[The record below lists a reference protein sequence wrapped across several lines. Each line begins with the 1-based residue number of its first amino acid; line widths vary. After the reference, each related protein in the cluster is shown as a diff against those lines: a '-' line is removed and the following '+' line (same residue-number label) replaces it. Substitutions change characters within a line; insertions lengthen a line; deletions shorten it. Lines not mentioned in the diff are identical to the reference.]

1 MQHSLYIHIII
12 LSALALLA
20 TSCGQRQRQT
30 TPWGTTVG
38 EEDTAIARGGIPTLA
53 DIEDNG
59 EMIMLTVSG
68 PDTYYDYHGH
78 GMGLQYLLLE
88 RFARGIGVTLR
99 VEECRDTAEMVR
111 RLNDG
116 EADIVALPMPRSMR
130 LGDKVRFCGART
142 GGGQW
147 IVARSNTELAD
158 TLDHWFRPEMI
169 AEARQL
175 INFILSAASV
185 QRHVYAPVLNRA
197 QGLISRFDD
206 IFRRGAQ
213 AARVDWRL
221 VAAQS
226 YQESC
231 FDPNATSWAG
241 ARGLM
246 QIMPQTAIDLGISPS
261 ELTNPEVN
269 VMGGTR
275 YLAQLGQRFSDVPS
289 SEERLNFALA
299 SYNGGYNHIRDA
311 MALARKYGRNQYSWR
326 DVAYFV
332 VGLQSPRY
340 YNDPVVRY
348 GYMRG
353 SETAE
358 YVSRVR
364 QRYDSYRGVSS
375 GGSYGFG
382 IGSAMQTPHRSRH
395 GNKFNVE

>member
-1 MQHSLYIHIII
+1 MCI
-12 LSALALLA
+12 LSFAVV
-20 TSCGQRQRQT
+20 SCGQRQRET
-30 TPWGTTVG
+30 TPWGTTIG
-38 EEDTAIARGGIPTLA
+38 DDTATVQNGVIPTLE

-99 VEECRDTAEMVR
+99 VEECRDTTEMVR

-116 EADIVALPMPRSMR
+116 EADIVALPMPANMR
-130 LGDKVRFCGART
+130 LRDKVRFCGART
-142 GGGQW
+142 SGGQW

-158 TLDHWFRPEMI
+158 TLNRWFRPEMI
-169 AEARQL
+169 ADARQR
-175 INFILSAASV
+175 INFIFSAASV
-185 QRHVYAPVLNRA
+185 QRHVYAPMLNRA
-197 QGLISRFDD
+197 RGLISRFDD
-206 IFRRGAQ
+206 VFRRGAQ
-213 AARVDWRL
+213 IARVDWRL

-231 FDPNATSWAG
+231 FDPNATSWTG

-261 ELTNPEVN
+261 ELANPEVN
-269 VMGGTR
+269 VMGGAR

-311 MALARKYGRNQYSWR
+311 MALARKYGRNQYIWR

-353 SETAE
+353 SETAD
-358 YVSRVR
+358 YVRRVR

-375 GGSYGFG
+375 GGNYGFG
-382 IGSAMQTPHRSRH
+382 VGSAMQTPHRSRH
-395 GNKFNVE
+395 GNKYR